1 MALQSLRRRGE
12 PPVFACCAR
21 NRSAAALIRC
31 QHPIQLHV
39 PHAQTVTRLAASAGA
54 GKTYS
59 LSSIQPNNIGMMP
72 RAAAELFTHIGR
84 DVGHMYTVTMSYVQ
98 IYMEML
104 QVPRKSYHCPRS
116 LCASQASSAVLMT
129 CLLPFLVEFRTAM
142 RMHAC
147 SPQAL

>member
-1 MALQSLRRRGE
+1 MQMLRLCKQACSSILAGHQPSLRRSCDGVL
-12 PPVFACCAR
+12 PAPHPHTCAANPDR
-21 NRSAAALIRC
+21 DQTLSAG
-31 QHPIQLHV
+31 
-39 PHAQTVTRLAASAGA
+39 TGA

-104 QVPRKSYHCPRS
+104 QVGRSPRHLPRNS
-116 LCASQASSAVLMT
+116 
-129 CLLPFLVEFRTAM
+129 
-142 RMHAC
+142 
-147 SPQAL
+147 